1 MERRPSRWELPLA
14 RGSRASIIVRA
25 RHFFDEVFVHSFV
38 LAMCCLLTGNVHAQ
52 SGAPLSNAHVVLH
65 GSVSRDATTDGLGN
79 FAITAAPGTYRLDA
93 SARGYTSIT
102 VSLSLD
108 HDAKI
113 EVALEPTDSQQL
125 RPIGEV
131 TVDGLLAPSRS
142 TIPSSVIGRR
152 QMEDAGNDRIIDALP
167 EVPSVTLPRPDGGA
181 ATAPAVV
188 ALRGP
193 DPSETLVTLDGQIL
207 NDGNTGD
214 LDLSRFPVSAFSA
227 VNITEGLGPRDL
239 NGSNTIGGG
248 VNILSLAPTRAS
260 HNAFSVSSGS
270 FFANEGWYNATGTRG
285 RLGYAIALDDQQE
298 QGYVNQDAMLCA
310 DNPCLAAREAI
321 HLGSTISSRSALA
334 NLTWTFSQNADLGL
348 RAFVLGNRR
357 DESGVLNA
365 PDPADEPNGGFVGPG
380 TATFSQTIRAYELHG
395 RAPLGAG
402 SFSGDFS
409 LSNNNTDLAGAG
421 TSPYDVTHHD
431 KRTTASLQWGRNFE
445 ASQFSLGGFVRN
457 ESLTEDNV
465 EGSQTQSISSYF
477 ARGEVRPTSRLRLS
491 GAAYISKYSSFGTS
505 VDGRFGATYDLDEL
519 STLRF
524 SVGTGFRAPLLIER
538 YIFPAAA
545 LPPPNIDCVIT
556 GQGNPNEKPEHAT
569 EYEVGYGK
577 KLSNVSSL
585 DVSAYRTNLRD
596 PIENYYPG
604 PSCPGPA
611 YSYPVNIGNVIYQ
624 GGAVKFVQRFEKVT
638 VTAQY
643 GVNIAYPYSFPLSI
657 SNPTSGGYLVGGE
670 QFLGIPQQVGSLGFD
685 YESEKWHAGLDAVY
699 RGRNNELNQAP
710 YVLINGGIGRHLGK
724 ADVTLAASNIGS
736 DVAGK
741 FTGLGQGVPYRG
753 NATSGGP
760 LAPLP
765 TDRFF
770 IEPMSLR
777 LILTFR
783 N

>member
-1 MERRPSRWELPLA
+1 M
-14 RGSRASIIVRA
+14 
-25 RHFFDEVFVHSFV
+25 HSFV
-38 LAMCCLLTGNVHAQ
+38 LALCCLVTGNVHAQ
-52 SGAPLSNAHVVLH
+52 SGAPLSSAHVVLH
-65 GSVSRDATTDGLGN
+65 GAIAHDATTDGFGN
-79 FAITAAPGTYRLDA
+79 FAIRAAPGTYSLEA
-93 SARGYTSIT
+93 SAGGYAPVT

-108 HDAKI
+108 HDTKI
-113 EVALEPTDSQQL
+113 DVALESTDSRQL

-131 TVDGLLAPSRS
+131 TVDGLLVASRS
-142 TIPSSVIGRR
+142 TIPSSVIARR

-214 LDLSRFPVSAFSA
+214 LDLSRFPVAAFSA

-248 VNILSLAPTRAS
+248 VNILSLAPTRTS
-260 HNAFSVSSGS
+260 HNAFSLSSGS
-270 FFANEGWYNATGTRG
+270 FGASEGWYNATGTHG
-285 RLGYAIALDDQQE
+285 RLGYAVALDDQQE
-298 QGYVNQDAMLCA
+298 EGYVNQDATLCVT
-310 DNPCLAAREAI
+310 NPCTSGVVRTTAPI

-334 NLTWTFSQNADLGL
+334 NLTWNISQSADIGF

-365 PDPADEPNGGFVGPG
+365 PDPGDEPKGGFVGPG
-380 TATFSQTIRAYELHG
+380 TATFSQTIRAYDLHG

-402 SFSGDFS
+402 SLSGDFS

-421 TSPYDVTHHD
+421 TSPYDVSHQD
-431 KRTTASLQWGRNFE
+431 KRTTASVAWGRSFDD
-445 ASQFSLGGFVRN
+445 SQFSLGGFVRN

-465 EGSQTQSISSYF
+465 GGAQAQSISSYF
-477 ARGEVRPTSRLRLS
+477 ARGELHSNSRLRLS
-491 GAAYISKYSSFGTS
+491 GAVYISSYSSFGTS
-505 VDGRFGATYDLDEL
+505 IDGRFGATYDLDQL
-519 STLRF
+519 STVRF

-538 YIFPAAA
+538 YVFAAAA
-545 LPPPNIDCVIT
+545 LPPPNTDCVIT

-569 EYEVGYGK
+569 EYELGYGK

-585 DVSAYRTNLRD
+585 DVSVYRTNLRD

-604 PSCPGPA
+604 PSCPGVA
-611 YSYPVNIGNVIYQ
+611 YSYPVNIGNVVYE
-624 GGAVKFVQRFEKVT
+624 GGALKFVQRFDKVT
-638 VTAQY
+638 VSAQY
-643 GVNIAYPYSFPLSI
+643 GVNIAYPYNLPRSI

-685 YESEKWHAGLDAVY
+685 YESEKWHAGLDAIY

-710 YVLINGGIGRHLGK
+710 YVLINGGIGRQLGK
-724 ADVTLAASNIGS
+724 ADITLAASNIGS

-741 FTGLGQGVPYRG
+741 FTGLGQGVAYRG
-753 NATSGGP
+753 NTRLGI
-760 LAPLP
+760 APVA

-770 IEPMSLR
+770 IEPMNVR
-777 LILTFR
+777 LIVTFR

>member
-1 MERRPSRWELPLA
+1 LE
-14 RGSRASIIVRA
+14 
-25 RHFFDEVFVHSFV
+25 
-38 LAMCCLLTGNVHAQ
+38 
-52 SGAPLSNAHVVLH
+52 
-65 GSVSRDATTDGLGN
+65 
-79 FAITAAPGTYRLDA
+79 A
-93 SARGYTSIT
+93 SAAGYAPVT
-102 VSLSLD
+102 VSLSFD
-108 HDAKI
+108 RDTK
-113 EVALEPTDSQQL
+113 VGVVLESTDSRQL

-131 TVDGLLAPSRS
+131 TVDGLLVASRS

-152 QMEDAGNDRIIDALP
+152 EMEDAGNDRIIDALP

-227 VNITEGLGPRDL
+227 VNITEGLGPKDL

-248 VNILSLAPTRAS
+248 VNILSLAPTRPS
-260 HNAFSVSSGS
+260 HNAFSLSGGS
-270 FFANEGWYNATGTRG
+270 FGASEGWYNATGTRG
-285 RLGYAIALDDQQE
+285 RFGYAIALDDQQE
-298 QGYVNQDAMLCA
+298 QGYVNEDAMLCV
-310 DNPCLAAREAI
+310 DNPCHTARAPI
-321 HLGSTISSRSALA
+321 HLGSTISNRSALA
-334 NLTWTFSQNADLGL
+334 NLTWNISQNADIGF

-365 PDPADEPNGGFVGPG
+365 PDPGDEPNGGFVGPG
-380 TATFSQTIRAYELHG
+380 TAAFSQTVRAYDLHG
-395 RAPLGAG
+395 RAPLGSG
-402 SFSGDFS
+402 SLFGDFS
-409 LSNNNTDLAGAG
+409 LSNNNADLAGTG
-421 TSPYDVTHHD
+421 TSPYDVSHQD
-431 KRTTASLQWGRNFE
+431 KRTTASVAWGHTFDR
-445 ASQFSLGGFVRN
+445 SQFSLGGFIRN

-465 EGSQTQSISSYF
+465 DGAQAQSISSYF
-477 ARGEVRPTSRLRLS
+477 ARGEARPTPRLRLS

-505 VDGRFGATYDLDEL
+505 VDGRFGATYDLDAL
-519 STLRF
+519 STVRF

-538 YIFPAAA
+538 YVFPVAA

-569 EYEVGYGK
+569 EYELGYGK
-577 KLSNVSSL
+577 KLSNVSSV

-604 PSCPGPA
+604 PSCPGVA
-611 YSYPVNIGNVIYQ
+611 YSYPVNIGNVVYE
-624 GGAVKFVQRFEKVT
+624 GGAIKFVQRFGNVT
-638 VTAQY
+638 MTAQY
-643 GVNIAYPYSFPLSI
+643 GVNVAYPYNFPPSI

-670 QFLGIPQQVGSLGFD
+670 QFLGIPQQVGSIGFD
-685 YESEKWHAGLDAVY
+685 YASAKWHAGLDAIY
-699 RGRNNELNQAP
+699 RGRNNELNQGP

-753 NATSGGP
+753 NTTSGT
-760 LAPLP
+760 APVP

-777 LILTFR
+777 LIVTFR
-783 N
+783 H